1 MARVVYVPELGRSF
15 SFKDGASD
23 QDISAY
29 LEGSFKSPEAAAPAP
44 PPEEGMGAW
53 ESSGLG
59 WLSRFQTAGGGVA
72 EAVGA
77 EDYAKWLYE
86 KAQKNLDE
94 SSKYQPKEPSITGAE
109 TWSGSASA
117 LGDAAIQ
124 SAPDLAGG
132 LGAAYLGGK
141 IGAGLGAAGGPLTA
155 GLGAL
160 IGAGVGGMGYA
171 FGTST
176 GSNIQRQAQEQGTTL
191 EEADESKAMAAAAV
205 QAPLDFI
212 ADRIIL
218 GRLIPSGTPTNIVK
232 KIVGDGVIKH
242 AGKGFVAEG
251 LTETAQQAI
260 ELYQANP
267 EKLFSLS
274 PEVQAELADAAI
286 AGGFLGG
293 VAGGVA
299 KPLERIADYRR
310 GAPQRQLQ
318 QDIASE
324 SQRNAQLARQGEIA
338 RVSED
343 LRNYNVEGPVII
355 SEEEVEGD
363 RVYQIKTPAGNTFG
377 KFSEPDSATEAVRLY
392 QERTGAKISLAQPVK
407 APSAFPVKI
416 NNKTFESIE
425 AIQTERDNVAAQRDA
440 VASFGTNP
448 ETVKAQ
454 AAAQGVSEAYYKSA
468 VVQKEVEKQ
477 EAILKKLD
485 DFLARARGEGPVT
498 AEPVINEDT
507 GEAEPDVNTPV
518 DEDAGQIE
526 LPIEEPRV
534 LEEEAAPVQTN
545 EEVPPL
551 RMELRTTATTEQL
564 ADLQQE
570 LFDTPKNVREMSPE
584 ELALY
589 EAERDKRY
597 PPKEVPVYYDAGVST
612 ARPKTI
618 SEVRN
623 LPPNPREYTPEYK
636 KAMDAVYTEL
646 KSRIN
651 SIAPGVGINLDTLI
665 ANKPGYIVR
674 GAAEERQTPDGLKSF
689 IDLATGYMRPG
700 ATVEE
705 MVRDLVGTM
714 NHEAI
719 HVLRTKGLLRPAEWR
734 ILSKA
739 VENAKVP
746 GRKYTY
752 LDKAQAIYEPMGG
765 VYANPD
771 AVVEEAV
778 AEMYKDWVAGKG
790 APVQTRGL
798 FNRITEFLRRIFRVL
813 QNKRYEDVL
822 KRIEDGEVG
831 RRPLDP
837 RGREGVRF
845 SIGET
850 YEKQNGRNRDG
861 SYSSG
866 DLAPL
871 DGAPQGAGQLGPDP
885 RLVAVAEKYAAQSG
899 IDLKRQGEY
908 VQVNE
913 VLARRIAD
921 AYDKMPHAPQDP
933 AVKEAYADLI
943 RQTKAQ
949 YDALTDDGYVFTFF
963 DSNSDPYRGNPWNA
977 MRDLRAN
984 KRMAVYGTYDG
995 YGTDGITGAAVDDNP
1010 MLADTGLRWPDQSG
1024 VLRPVAANDLF
1035 RAVHDAFG
1043 HGLEGA
1049 GFRARGEENAWQ
1061 AHVRLFT
1068 GPAVGAITSETRGQN
1083 SWLNFGPYGEKN
1095 LKALLEDTVFAEQ
1108 KTGLMPSWTWEEG
1121 RAGDFDQGT
1130 KRFSAA
1136 PAGAPLSTNLE
1147 DRSSKAFQ
1155 LYPYLRSASARYYDH
1170 KAKILSGTNPG
1181 NAARQ
1186 IQNLDQ
1192 LLAAHPNTLASDA
1205 AWADYVADA
1214 MGKDA
1219 TIETGVPII
1228 PYKAVQFANNPDL
1241 IVRQLGSMTPGQLDM
1256 AEDGL
1261 SAAKDFERAYRNGSA
1276 TPMHTAKLI
1285 LWGILSRGVSPF
1297 VQESMFLDVVNPIGV
1312 SNRTGRL
1319 AGNIDQFIQDAIE
1332 GQFDLNAYRDYVRT
1346 LKIDGLPGAGTTH
1359 NLGAFG
1365 TTTLV
1370 KLQERVPDGRTILE
1384 YLHDLIGDYNLSGK
1398 QIRRLFHEVNPGI
1411 GINNKVLSFMMLVS
1425 GRDDVMVL
1433 DRVQMRNQF
1442 NDGRF
1447 DDYNLYDGVKVEKL
1461 VTKRD
1466 GTQKLENVTDTGSGM
1481 AKLGDGVRG
1490 LMYYEALER
1499 DLTPAVREAYNRLNR
1514 GNQFSMGRY
1523 HWESWV
1529 ATSAQEVDHGSVSG
1543 LIKDALGELDPYTTI
1558 STGEGKYDTFNSGIK
1573 YGYTPQGE
1581 PVIGLPD
1588 GLGRYYNFT
1597 PEYAK
1602 KVIAGYDKRSTGII
1616 RDANFRVSTSTE
1628 GPWYDRPEVNKDKL
1642 RSYLQQKSD
1651 EFRAERGRT
1660 LRKGVQEAGP
1670 NNANRPGPG
1679 PVHAVRRRGGLRQP
1693 PVTNPREG
1701 ARFSAAPIENDITWT
1716 PERIDREIR
1725 SSHYGDGRSKAYVA
1739 WINPESF
1746 LDATATADEAIRGVI
1761 DDGSRF
1767 YNQLHRIANNEQSPF
1782 LIMDG
1787 KNVVGHEGRHR
1798 MAALSRKGVTYAPV
1812 VVLDRDGGKMRE
1824 PIGSLTLG
1832 PQGGNKG
1839 NAVLSNLIPLNEK
1852 YRSVIEEQMNK
1863 PKSGMRFSAAP
1874 ALSSDEFKR
1883 WFRKSRVVNEDG
1895 SPKVLYHGTNAR
1907 VRFTTFDTVGS
1918 ELGSHFGTQKQSAKF
1933 VTINEEDAE
1942 YRQGGRIYPV
1952 YLSLQNPLR
1961 LKDMGNWDNDKVASQ
1976 LLDLGMIDDATFE
1989 SMIPDYGRGQGDFV
2003 AKERKNRE
2011 MLQRIIKMNGY
2022 DGIVYLNRFEGLN
2035 SDPEQTV
2042 LEGFNDDR
2050 ELNQLT
2056 DSEFRSYLSE
2066 AEDSY
2071 IVFAPTQV
2079 KSIFN
2084 EFNPGE
2090 ARRLRFSAAP
2100 LPSYIESKNDTL
2112 FAPAPKMS
2120 FAKMAFEFLFGARP
2134 MAKTLHTMYG
2144 DIDLSSPKMMRLM
2157 ARGAAVDSTAFVAE
2171 LEKLAN
2177 EKLTGNYER
2186 ELADTSATVALAM
2199 HRRSSHL
2206 NASMLM
2212 RGKLELDFSRPGDI
2226 QSATVKAVD
2235 DPDSMVNIL
2244 KILMEPGPVD
2254 SRTQEAKDKR
2264 DVFKSYATA
2273 IRARNKAAAGLQTPG
2288 EVDATYIN
2296 TIIPFTQQNYP
2307 EVVRAYEMYQRFNRN
2322 LLKTAVQAGLM
2333 DQRTYNNLIQNMD
2346 YYGFYREVY
2355 ETPVAPSIS
2364 TKTAS
2369 EFKLRAF
2376 KGSDHG
2382 NLMNDPV
2389 YVMIHNAQF
2398 WVSAI
2403 TRNIA
2408 AQKAFKLS
2416 RDMGVA
2422 RILASD
2428 EKPDPARDEEDQ
2440 VMFFRE
2446 NGIQKRFAVSDPL
2459 LVAAIGAD
2467 DRTDIGR
2474 FWQLVG
2480 MPTTILRE
2488 TVTRDPAF
2496 MIANLMRDTL
2506 SAWITSGEDF
2516 TPVIGTVKGFAKAY
2530 KNGASYQALMG
2541 RGIVGSYDLA
2551 MLGPQ
2556 ELASKLRNRA
2566 MPQNVLTVNGLAGG
2580 KAVVGGLWNRLGAL
2594 SEYSDAATRIA
2605 VYEAARAKGLSEA
2618 EAAFRAIEILD
2629 FSRRGG
2635 SQAISILTK
2644 MIPFLNAR
2652 IQGMDVLYQAGK
2664 AGAKVLTGR
2673 AQGDRERNIGKKFL
2687 VRGALLAAISV
2698 ALEIMNEDD
2707 EDYQQLD
2714 DYIKNSNM
2722 LVPLSA
2728 FGLKGQFLAYPK
2740 PFEAGLLFSTFP
2752 QQIYKATQGNA
2763 SGRDTAK
2770 LFFES
2775 MASTFG
2781 VNPIPQA
2788 ILPLMEIRTNHDFYT
2803 GLPLISEGKARLAP
2817 ELQYN
2822 SSTSQ
2827 LAMMIGKIPIWYDM
2841 TSGRFEG
2848 ASPIVIDNL
2857 ISGYGGPVGSYLAQA
2872 VGLAMEGAN
2881 IGPERLP
2888 RDLTQLPVVKRFMID
2903 SEAKNPK
2910 AVTQAYELFR
2920 IVDEAN
2926 RSFSRLRQTGDAEAT
2941 LDYLN
2946 ENRDVLS
2953 YKKYVFKLVDRLN
2966 KLSAHERAIE
2976 RDTTMSDDEK
2986 REAMRKLREVRIR
2999 LASKVKEINQTL
3011 GR

>member
-1 MARVVYVPELGRSF
+1 MARPIYVPQAGGFIE
-15 SFKDGASD
+15 FKDGASD
-23 QDISAY
+23 AEITAY
-29 LEGSFKSPEAAAPAP
+29 LKAKYPAPVAPAP
-44 PPEEGMGAW
+44 PPVAPATEEGIGAL
-53 ESSGLG
+53 ESGFYSSLG
-59 WLSRFQTAGGGVA
+59 RLGTAGGSVA
-72 EAVGA
+72 QAAGLDNLSKYLFDQAKANQDYAAKYKPDVADISEIGSVGDLASFTGSTIAQSAPETAVGIAGAYAGAKTGAAAGAAVGA
-77 EDYAKWLYE
+77 L
-86 KAQKNLDE
+86 
-94 SSKYQPKEPSITGAE
+94 PGAV
-109 TWSGSASA
+109 
-117 LGDAAIQ
+117 
-124 SAPDLAGG
+124 AGG
-132 LGAAYLGGK
+132 LIGGI
-141 IGAGLGAAGGPLTA
+141 IGSAMATLPFF
-155 GLGAL
+155 
-160 IGAGVGGMGYA
+160 VGG
-171 FGTST
+171 
-176 GSNIQRQAQEQGTTL
+176 NLQRQAIEQGLPIEDTDL
-191 EEADESKAMAAAAV
+191 LAASAGAVV
-205 QAPLDFI
+205 QAPLDAAFDVLVARKLPGGAAALDI
-212 ADRIIL
+212 AR
-218 GRLIPSGTPTNIVK
+218 
-232 KIVGDGVIKH
+232 
-242 AGKGFVAEG
+242 KGFLREVARTARNGAITEA
-251 LTETAQQAI
+251 LTEPTQQAI
-260 ELYQANP
+260 ELAQANP
-267 EKLFSLS
+267 SKLLEFS
-274 PEVQAELADAAI
+274 PEVQFELLNAAA
-286 AGGFLGG
+286 AGAL
-293 VAGGVA
+293 AGGVIGGA
-299 KPLERIADYRR
+299 AGGVEGAISRPLAQR
-310 GAPQRQLQ
+310 PQRQLQ
-318 QDIASE
+318 QDLASE

-377 KFSEPDSATEAVRLY
+377 MFPDPDSATEAVRLY
-392 QERTGAKISLAQPVK
+392 QERTGAKITLTQPVK
-407 APSAFPVKI
+407 APSAFPVKL

-440 VASFGTNP
+440 IASFGTNP

-454 AAAQGVSEAYYKSA
+454 AAAQGVSEAYYKSV

-534 LEEEAAPVQTN
+534 LEEEAAPAQTN

-597 PPKEVPVYYDAGVST
+597 PPKEVPVYYDAGVSA

-719 HVLRTKGLLRPAEWR
+719 HVLRTKGVLRPAEWR

-746 GRKYTY
+746 GKKYTY
-752 LDKAQAIYEPMGG
+752 IDKAQAIYEPMGG

-1461 VTKRD
+1461 VTKKD
-1466 GTQKLENVTDTGSGM
+1466 GSQKLENVTDTGSGM

-1660 LRKGVQEAGP
+1660 LRKGVQETGP

-1693 PVTNPREG
+1693 PV
-1701 ARFSAAPIENDITWT
+1701 
-1716 PERIDREIR
+1716 
-1725 SSHYGDGRSKAYVA
+1725 
-1739 WINPESF
+1739 INPKEI
-1746 LDATATADEAIRGVI
+1746 AD
-1761 DDGSRF
+1761 
-1767 YNQLHRIANNEQSPF
+1767 
-1782 LIMDG
+1782 
-1787 KNVVGHEGRHR
+1787 
-1798 MAALSRKGVTYAPV
+1798 
-1812 VVLDRDGGKMRE
+1812 
-1824 PIGSLTLG
+1824 
-1832 PQGGNKG
+1832 
-1839 NAVLSNLIPLNEK
+1839 K
-1852 YRSVIEEQMNK
+1852 YVPRTGQ
-1863 PKSGMRFSAAP
+1863 RFSAAP
-1874 ALSSDEFKR
+1874 ALNSDEFKR

-1933 VTINEEDAE
+1933 VTIEGEDSVE

-1961 LKDMGNWDNDKVASQ
+1961 LRDMGNWDNDKVASQ
-1976 LLDLGMIDDATFE
+1976 LFDLGMIDRATFE
-1989 SMIPDYGRGQGDFV
+1989 AMIPDYGRGRGDFV
-2003 AKERKNRE
+2003 AKERENRE
-2011 MLQRIIKMNGY
+2011 MLQRIIRTAGY

-2177 EKLTGNYER
+2177 EKVTGNYER

-2264 DVFKSYATA
+2264 EVFKSYATA
-2273 IRARNKAAAGLQTPG
+2273 IRARNKAAAGIQTPG

-2496 MIANLMRDTL
+2496 MVANLMRDTL

-2664 AGAKVLTGR
+2664 AGVKVLTGR

-2698 ALEIMNEDD
+2698 ALEMMNEDD

-2788 ILPLMEIRTNHDFYT
+2788 ILPLMEITTNHDFYT
-2803 GLPLISEGKARLAP
+2803 GLPLISEGKARLSP

-2903 SEAKNPK
+2903 SEVKNPK

-2986 REAMRKLREVRIR
+2986 REAMLKLREVRIR

>member
-1 MARVVYVPELGRSF
+1 MAKSVYVPQAGGIIDFPDEATPQQMLAYIDGTYGKPAPASPTSAEPESDGSGIASNFAYNFATGLTDIPGGISSLLYPAKESGETPGGRFSEDARTYLQETLGIDPTKERTTAQMLAGGVGS
-15 SFKDGASD
+15 
-23 QDISAY
+23 
-29 LEGSFKSPEAAAPAP
+29 LGSFLVP
-44 PPEEGMGAW
+44 
-53 ESSGLG
+53 
-59 WLSRFQTAGGGVA
+59 
-72 EAVGA
+72 
-77 EDYAKWLYE
+77 
-86 KAQKNLDE
+86 
-94 SSKYQPKEPSITGAE
+94 
-109 TWSGSASA
+109 
-117 LGDAAIQ
+117 
-124 SAPDLAGG
+124 G
-132 LGAAYLGGK
+132 LGAAKGVGLL
-141 IGAGLGAAGGPLTA
+141 GAGAKLARAAGTATAAGQGVAVGTEQRAERIRGQLDSGMQISEEDQLAAQRLSGLINASEALPVGRFFTPLSVILSKVPVSKAPILEQIIKSRFTKITRA
-155 GLGAL
+155 GLAEGAQEAAAGL
-160 IGAGVGGMGYA
+160 ANDLMEAGVYNPDVEIGQDILSNAGTGA
-171 FGTST
+171 FA
-176 GSNIQRQAQEQGTTL
+176 GSLL
-191 EEADESKAMAAAAV
+191 E
-205 QAPLDFI
+205 
-212 ADRIIL
+212 
-218 GRLIPSGTPTNIVK
+218 
-232 KIVGDGVIKH
+232 GVIQLA
-242 AGKGFVAEG
+242 AGR
-251 LTETAQQAI
+251 
-260 ELYQANP
+260 
-267 EKLFSLS
+267 KL
-274 PEVQAELADAAI
+274 ARA
-286 AGGFLGG
+286 
-293 VAGGVA
+293 
-299 KPLERIADYRR
+299 
-310 GAPQRQLQ
+310 RQLQ

-324 SQRNAQLARQGEIA
+324 GQQNARVAQQGEIA

-343 LRNYNVEGPVII
+343 LRNYNVEGPVTI

-377 KFSEPDSATEAVRLY
+377 RFSEPDSATEAVKLY
-392 QERTGAKISLAQPVK
+392 QERTGAKISLAQPIK
-407 APSAFPVKI
+407 APSAFPVKL

-498 AEPVINEDT
+498 AEPAINEDT

-551 RMELRTTATTEQL
+551 RMELRPTATTEQL

-570 LFDTPKNVREMSPE
+570 LFGAPKNPREMSPE
-584 ELALY
+584 ELTTY

-651 SIAPGVGINLDTLI
+651 SIAPGVGINLGTLI
-665 ANKPGYIVR
+665 ASKPGYIVR

-714 NHEAI
+714 NHEVI

-746 GRKYTY
+746 GKKYTY

-765 VYANPD
+765 VYADPD

-813 QNKRYEDVL
+813 QNNRYNDVF
-822 KRIEDGEVG
+822 KRIETGETG
-831 RRPLDP
+831 RRTPDP
-837 RGREGVRF
+837 MGREG
-845 SIGET
+845 
-850 YEKQNGRNRDG
+850 
-861 SYSSG
+861 
-866 DLAPL
+866 A
-871 DGAPQGAGQLGPDP
+871 
-885 RLVAVAEKYAAQSG
+885 
-899 IDLKRQGEY
+899 
-908 VQVNE
+908 
-913 VLARRIAD
+913 
-921 AYDKMPHAPQDP
+921 
-933 AVKEAYADLI
+933 
-943 RQTKAQ
+943 
-949 YDALTDDGYVFTFF
+949 
-963 DSNSDPYRGNPWNA
+963 
-977 MRDLRAN
+977 
-984 KRMAVYGTYDG
+984 
-995 YGTDGITGAAVDDNP
+995 
-1010 MLADTGLRWPDQSG
+1010 
-1024 VLRPVAANDLF
+1024 
-1035 RAVHDAFG
+1035 
-1043 HGLEGA
+1043 
-1049 GFRARGEENAWQ
+1049 
-1061 AHVRLFT
+1061 
-1068 GPAVGAITSETRGQN
+1068 
-1083 SWLNFGPYGEKN
+1083 
-1095 LKALLEDTVFAEQ
+1095 
-1108 KTGLMPSWTWEEG
+1108 
-1121 RAGDFDQGT
+1121 
-1130 KRFSAA
+1130 RFSAA

-1461 VTKRD
+1461 VTKKD
-1466 GTQKLENVTDTGSGM
+1466 GSQKLENVTDTGSGM

-1628 GPWYDRPEVNKDKL
+1628 GPWYDRPEVNKDRL

-1693 PVTNPREG
+1693 PVTNPREVADKPAPREG
-1701 ARFSAAPIENDITWT
+1701 ARFSAAP
-1716 PERIDREIR
+1716 
-1725 SSHYGDGRSKAYVA
+1725 
-1739 WINPESF
+1739 
-1746 LDATATADEAIRGVI
+1746 
-1761 DDGSRF
+1761 
-1767 YNQLHRIANNEQSPF
+1767 
-1782 LIMDG
+1782 
-1787 KNVVGHEGRHR
+1787 
-1798 MAALSRKGVTYAPV
+1798 AL
-1812 VVLDRDGGKMRE
+1812 
-1824 PIGSLTLG
+1824 
-1832 PQGGNKG
+1832 N
-1839 NAVLSNLIPLNEK
+1839 
-1852 YRSVIEEQMNK
+1852 
-1863 PKSGMRFSAAP
+1863 
-1874 ALSSDEFKR
+1874 SDEFKR
-1883 WFRKSRVVNEDG
+1883 WFRKSKVVNPDG
-1895 SPKVLYHGTNAR
+1895 TPKVLYHGTNAR

-1933 VTINEEDAE
+1933 VTIEGEDSVE

-1961 LKDMGNWDNDKVASQ
+1961 LRDMGNWDNDKVASQ
-1976 LLDLGMIDDATFE
+1976 LFDLGMIDRATFE
-1989 SMIPDYGRGQGDFV
+1989 AMIPDYGRGRGDFV
-2003 AKERKNRE
+2003 AKERENRE
-2011 MLQRIIKMNGY
+2011 MLQRIIRTAGY

-2264 DVFKSYATA
+2264 EVFKSYATA

-2496 MIANLMRDTL
+2496 MVANLMRDTL

-2664 AGAKVLTGR
+2664 AGVKVLTGR

-2788 ILPLMEIRTNHDFYT
+2788 ILPLMEITTNHDFYT

-2903 SEAKNPK
+2903 SEVKNPK

-2999 LASKVKEINQTL
+2999 LASKVKEINEKL